1 MNKDEFN
8 QILEEGEGQF
18 IEFKEN
24 FSKYIA
30 KDIVAFANASGGW
43 ILLGVDDENAV
54 KGIKITN
61 SLKSQIVDVGKNC
74 DPKILVDL
82 EEHKNVLIVK
92 VREGEDKPYQC
103 SSGFY
108 LRLGYNSQ
116 KLTRDEILRFS
127 IQENKIRFDEQ
138 ICKNFDFDD
147 FDDEKFEYYLKLASI
162 SKTLSTKDIL
172 RSLNVLTDKGMT
184 NAGVL
189 FFAKKPYKY
198 VMSSRIRCVLFKGND
213 RVNIIDKKE
222 VDKGIIGNIEFA
234 VIYLDEHVPVRFEIK
249 GLYRKEYP
257 QFPQDAYREAIVN
270 AMIHRDFFETGE
282 VAVEKLQ
289 DFIYVNNPG
298 GVVSALKK
306 EDFGKMSFPR
316 NRLLADLLS
325 RTYLMERVG
334 TGIRR
339 IQEACKKNDNLVEL
353 RDEVSY
359 FFVTFDASKHHDDYW
374 GHKKGVDKGVEKGV
388 EKVVENLPEKQQ
400 IIVSLIMKNPKI
412 SKKQIQ
418 IEGNL
423 SKKSVDYNIRKL
435 KEDGVIKHVGPAKG
449 GHWEVVIQ

>member
-1 MNKDEFN
+1 MNKDELN

-43 ILLGVDDENAV
+43 ILLGVDDENVV

-74 DPKILVDL
+74 DPKILVNL
-82 EEHKNVLIVK
+82 EEYKNILIVK
-92 VREGEDKPYQC
+92 VGEGEDKPYQC

-108 LRLGYNSQ
+108 LRLVYNSQ
-116 KLTRDEILRFS
+116 KLTHDEILRFS

-147 FDDEKFEYYLKLASI
+147 FDDEKFEHYLKLASI

-198 VMSSRIRCVLFKGND
+198 IMSSRIRCVLFKGND

-234 VIYLDEHVPVRFEIK
+234 VNYLDEHVPVRFEIK

-339 IQEACKKNDNLVEL
+339 IQEACKKNDNIVEL

-359 FFVTFDASKHHDDYW
+359 FFVTFDAVKQHDSFW
-374 GHKKGVDKGVEKGV
+374 EHGEKSS
-388 EKVVENLPEKQQ
+388 EKSSEKIISQIIENLQISAKELAEIIGISSRAIEKH
-400 IIVSLIMKNPKI
+400 LA
-412 SKKQIQ
+412 
-418 IEGNL
+418 
-423 SKKSVDYNIRKL
+423 KL
-435 KEDGVIKHVGPAKG
+435 KEKGLLKRIGPAKG
-449 GHWEVVIQ
+449 GYWEVVE

>member
-1 MNKDEFN
+1 MNKDELN

-43 ILLGVDDENAV
+43 ILLGVDDENVV

-74 DPKILVDL
+74 DPKILVNL
-82 EEHKNVLIVK
+82 EEYKNILIVK
-92 VREGEDKPYQC
+92 VGEGEDKPYQC

-184 NAGVL
+184 DAGVL

-198 VMSSRIRCVLFKGND
+198 IMSSRIRCVLFKGND

-234 VIYLDEHVPVRFEIK
+234 VNYLDEHVPVRFEIK
-249 GLYRKEYP
+249 GLYRKG
-257 QFPQDAYREAIVN
+257 FGTILFDWHSSWKI
-270 AMIHRDFFETGE
+270 TG
-282 VAVEKLQ
+282 
-289 DFIYVNNPG
+289 
-298 GVVSALKK
+298 
-306 EDFGKMSFPR
+306 R
-316 NRLLADLLS
+316 
-325 RTYLMERVG
+325 
-334 TGIRR
+334 
-339 IQEACKKNDNLVEL
+339 
-353 RDEVSY
+353 
-359 FFVTFDASKHHDDYW
+359 
-374 GHKKGVDKGVEKGV
+374 
-388 EKVVENLPEKQQ
+388 
-400 IIVSLIMKNPKI
+400 
-412 SKKQIQ
+412 
-418 IEGNL
+418 
-423 SKKSVDYNIRKL
+423 
-435 KEDGVIKHVGPAKG
+435 
-449 GHWEVVIQ
+449 